1 MSRYF
6 FHIVANNG
14 LVDRDA
20 EGYEFSDLEA
30 ARQEAHKLAGE
41 LVFDALADGATA
53 HETIE
58 VADERG
64 QIVLRLACAEIE
76 EVLA

>member
-41 LVFDALADGATA
+41 LVFDALADGATP
-53 HETIE
+53 HEIIE

-64 QIVLRLACAEIE
+64 QIVLRLACAGVE
-76 EVLA
+76 EVSA